1 MKDQR
6 EEKEQ
11 RESAR
16 TLDESGRKVL
26 TGVRS
31 HGQTIESLA
40 AHAVSIEQRS
50 EAGRNTITTQASR
63 TESKDVETGRIKA
76 QEKGQI
82 RTERS
87 TGKNTDTVT
96 AVKTGMRYAESSK
109 TNRKAS
115 AVIRRVLKSE
125 HTSGTSA
132 IKSEDSA
139 DYPASCIRTAVTDFP
154 DQTNRLVKSERAETA
169 TALAQQ
175 VLARN
180 ARRNGR
186 NRSSFKPHRDTSGS
200 VSQGAP
206 TGTAGFVKAGKAMK
220 TAGSIGL
227 AANTVARRVA
237 AVPEDGV
244 GFDDVTAPIR
254 TKANRLIRKG
264 ATKVAGKSARAVG
277 KTGRKAVRYKTAS
290 TIARGLKAAGKS
302 VMVAVKASLAA
313 LKSLV
318 ALLWPYLLPVLGGGL
333 AFILVI
339 AVICTGGAARE
350 NSSLCGVGS
359 DGTKEGN
366 AQAIWSYVISKG
378 VTPEC
383 AAGILGNL
391 ERESQLDP
399 AAVEEGSGE
408 GHGLVQWSFGR
419 REQLLKAA
427 SEKGVDWTDLR
438 FQLDFM
444 YDEALKPGT
453 YYHGLLKNEG
463 FFDAETPLEAAVIW
477 HDKYEVSA
485 DPPETVRRIRGGYA
499 ESWYTKLKGTDPD
512 KGLYTDRVV
521 WIGDSRTEGMKNTV
535 DVKSDTVIAKSG
547 AGYSWFEQTGVPEA
561 TAALKK
567 GDTIVINMGVNDLHN
582 NMKYVAKIHEMSTGD
597 WKDHKI
603 CFMSVNP
610 VDDSKSSYAKNNLI
624 DNFNASMKKGLNP
637 GIKYLDTNKSLEWDY
652 FDAEG
657 LHYDRDTYQ
666 RIWDKVHG
674 VLTPQNSV
682 CGSWGTGSVSGI
694 PDFSKKHFW
703 SSPLNSYPMGQCTW
717 YAAGAAL
724 AIYGELDGWNMLGD
738 GNMWVDSILSRYP
751 DRFSYG
757 AVNSVP
763 KAGSIFS
770 ATSTN
775 HVGVILQVD
784 GDMVTYF
791 DGNNNG
797 FTDSW
802 DVAVSNAE
810 WQIAT
815 VSLEQL
821 HSLYRPKYA
830 NPIEDVTKVAKQ

>member
-1 MKDQR
+1 MKDHK

-11 RESAR
+11 KESAR
-16 TLDESGRKVL
+16 NLDNSGRKVL
-26 TGVRS
+26 TGIRS

-40 AHAVSIEQRS
+40 AHALSIEQRS
-50 EAGRNTITTQASR
+50 DAGRNSKASR
-63 TESKDVETGRIKA
+63 SGLKDAATGHFKA
-76 QEKGQI
+76 QGKGQI
-82 RTERS
+82 RTEIS
-87 TGKNTDTVT
+87 AGKTADTAT
-96 AVKTGMRYAESSK
+96 AVKTGKRSAGSGK
-109 TNRKAS
+109 TDKKPS
-115 AVIRRVLKSE
+115 AAIRRILKSGQPSKAAVTE
-125 HTSGTSA
+125 KGSAPEVPSSG
-132 IKSEDSA
+132 
-139 DYPASCIRTAVTDFP
+139 IRTAVHGSP
-154 DQTNRLVKSERAETA
+154 AQKKPLVGSDREKTA
-169 TALAQQ
+169 TDLAHK
-175 VLARN
+175 VLTRN

-186 NRSSFKPHRDTSGS
+186 NRSSVRRHGNTARQGGP
-200 VSQGAP
+200 VSP
-206 TGTAGFVKAGKAMK
+206 SGTAGFVKAGKAMK
-220 TAGSIGL
+220 TVGSLGL
-227 AANTVARRVA
+227 AASTVARRMA
-237 AVPEDGV
+237 AGPQDGV

-254 TKANRLIRKG
+254 TKTNRLIRKG
-264 ATKVAGKSARAVG
+264 TTKVAGKSARAAG
-277 KTGRKAVRYKTAS
+277 KTGRKAVRSKTAS

-302 VMVAVKASLAA
+302 VMAAFKTSLTA
-313 LKSLV
+313 LKSLL

-333 AFILVI
+333 AFILII

-350 NSSLCGVGS
+350 YSSLCGVGS

-391 ERESQLDP
+391 EKESQLDP
-399 AAVEEGSGE
+399 AAVEASGE

-453 YYHGLLKNEG
+453 YYNDLLENGG
-463 FFDAETPLEAAVIW
+463 FFEAETPLEAAVIW

-485 DPPETVRRIRGGYA
+485 DSPETVRRIRGGYA
-499 ESWYTKLKGTDPD
+499 ESWYTKLKDTDPD

-521 WIGDSRTEGMKNTV
+521 WIGDSRTEGLKNTV
-535 DVKSDTVIAKSG
+535 DVKSDSVIAKSG
-547 AGYSWFEQTGVPEA
+547 AGYSWFEQTGIPQA

-582 NMKYVAKIHEMSTGD
+582 NMKYAAKINELSTGD
-597 WKDHKI
+597 WKAHKI

-610 VDDSKSSYAKNNLI
+610 VDDSKSSYAKNTLI

-637 GIKYLDTNKSLEWDY
+637 GIKYLDTNNSLEWNY

-666 RIWDKVHG
+666 QIWDKVHG

-694 PDFSKKHFW
+694 PDFTKKHFW
-703 SSPLNSYPMGQCTW
+703 SNPLNSYPMGQCTW

-724 AIYGELDGWNMLGD
+724 AIFGELDGWNMLGNGD
-738 GNMWVDSILSRYP
+738 MWVDSILSRYP

-757 AVNSVP
+757 AMNSVP

-784 GDMVTYF
+784 GNMVTYF

-797 FTDSW
+797 STDPW
-802 DVAVSNAE
+802 DVAVSKVE
-810 WQIAT
+810 WQVST
-815 VSLEQL
+815 VTLEQL
-821 HSLYRPKYA
+821 HGLYRPKYA
-830 NPIEDVTKVAKQ
+830 NPIGDVTKVAKQS